1 MSAPRYRLHG
11 IYAIVDSLD
20 GARTALEGGIRVL
33 QYRNKRG
40 IDADALRAM
49 RDRTRASDAL
59 LILNDDCEATRAFDC
74 DGVHLGPDDEGY
86 GDVARVRALL
96 GDDRLIGLSCGTAGE
111 ARAAQEEGADY
122 VGVGPVFAT
131 ASKSDAGEPIGIA
144 GLRAVA
150 DATSLP
156 AVAIGGISLQNI
168 ARVRTSGVT
177 MAAVL
182 SALHVPDGTAAAR
195 ALVSAWTRRVT
206 M

>member
-59 LILNDDCEATRAFDC
+59 LILNDDCEAARAFGC
-74 DGVHLGPDDEGY
+74 DGVHLGPDDDGY
-86 GDVARVRALL
+86 DDIARVRALL
-96 GDDRLIGLSCGTAGE
+96 GDERLIGLSCGTASE
-111 ARAAQEEGADY
+111 ARAAQRGGADY
-122 VGVGPVFAT
+122 IGVGPVFAT
-131 ASKSDAGEPIGIA
+131 ASKSDAGEPIGID
-144 GLRAVA
+144 GLREVA
-150 DATSLP
+150 RATPLP
-156 AVAIGGISLQNI
+156 AVAIGGISLQNL
-168 ARVRTSGVT
+168 ALVRRSGVA
-177 MAAVL
+177 MAAVI
-182 SALHVPDGTAAAR
+182 SALHVPDAADAAR
-195 ALVSAWTRRVT
+195 ALVRAWTRRVT